1 MTAKEKK
8 KKKPGVRVELPWDL
22 PFHPEVLRGKSTRSP
37 SAHSLRNSFRET
49 QVLSYL
55 SVLRGGLWFVRCRVD
70 TGWGSSHRGRGIFLH
85 YISWHFL
92 SLFLSS
98 QSPENFIFGI
108 LHAKNIFLLMPLLLD
123 FHKKNY

>member
-1 MTAKEKK
+1 MRTTH
-8 KKKPGVRVELPWDL
+8 LIS
-22 PFHPEVLRGKSTRSP
+22 RGFTETR
-37 SAHSLRNSFRET
+37 
-49 QVLSYL
+49 VLSYL

-70 TGWGSSHRGRGIFLH
+70 TGWGSSHRGRGVFLH

-92 SLFLSS
+92 AFFLSS

-108 LHAKNIFLLMPLLLD
+108 LRAKKIFSFMFLLLD